1 MTYDINEHYGVTIS
15 QAQAGRPFIAVGE
28 LFSRKTMRNIGI
40 EVRCEGRSWSAASSR
55 AIADARANCPADPPD
70 DE

>member
-40 EVRCEGRSWSAASSR
+40 EGRSWSAASSR